1 MSIVYKWLVT
11 ALLSAL
17 VAGGLWGGYTH
28 LQLTKAR
35 AEAVQA
41 RQEASG
47 YLALADARKAS
58 LEAAEALHAQETKVL
73 TARAKQAEQQAKEN
87 KEQSR
92 VLAEAL
98 RANAGW
104 ADSPVP
110 AGVAAALGRTA
121 GGR

>member
-1 MSIVYKWLVT
+1 MSIVYKWLVA
-11 ALLSAL
+11 ALLSAI

-28 LQLTKAR
+28 IQLTKAR

-47 YLALADARKAS
+47 YLALAQAEKAAH
-58 LEAAEALHAQETKVL
+58 EAAVAFHAQETKVL
-73 TARAKQAEQQAKEN
+73 TTRAKLAEQQAKEN
-87 KEQSR
+87 KEQFR

-104 ADSPVP
+104 ADSPIP
-110 AGVAAALGRTA
+110 DGVRNALKRPSD
-121 GGR
+121 R

>member
-1 MSIVYKWLVT
+1 MSIVYKWLVA

-28 LQLTKAR
+28 IQLTKAR

-47 YLALADARKAS
+47 YLALAQAEKAAY
-58 LEAAEALHAQETKVL
+58 EAAEAIHAQETKVL
-73 TARAKQAEQQAKEN
+73 TVRAKLAEQQAKEN

-104 ADSPVP
+104 ADSPIP
-110 AGVAAALGRTA
+110 AGVRNALKRPSD
-121 GGR
+121 R

>member
-1 MSIVYKWLVT
+1 MIIVYKWLAA
-11 ALLSAL
+11 ALLAAL

-28 LQLTKAR
+28 LQLTEAR

-47 YLALADARKAS
+47 YLALAQAEKAAY
-58 LEAAEALHAQETKVL
+58 EAAVALHARETKVL
-73 TARAKQAEQQAKEN
+73 TTRAKLAEQQAKEN

-98 RANAGW
+98 RANSGW

-110 AGVAAALGRTA
+110 DGVRNALKRPPD
-121 GGR
+121 R

>member
-1 MSIVYKWLVT
+1 MSIVYKWLVA

-28 LQLTKAR
+28 IQLTKAR

-47 YLALADARKAS
+47 YLALAQAEKAAY
-58 LEAAEALHAQETKVL
+58 EAAVALHARETKVL
-73 TARAKQAEQQAKEN
+73 TARAKLAEQQVKEN

-104 ADSPVP
+104 ADSHIPD
-110 AGVAAALGRTA
+110 GVRNALKRPSD
-121 GGR
+121 R

>member
-1 MSIVYKWLVT
+1 MSIVYKWLVA

-28 LQLTKAR
+28 TQLTKAR
-35 AEAVQA
+35 VEAVQA
-41 RQEASG
+41 RQDASG
-47 YLALADARKAS
+47 YLALAQAEKAAH
-58 LEAAEALHAQETKVL
+58 EAAVALHARETKVL
-73 TARAKQAEQQAKEN
+73 TTRAKLAEQRAKEN
-87 KEQSR
+87 KEKSR

-104 ADSPVP
+104 SDSPIP
-110 AGVAAALGRTA
+110 DGVAAALGRTA

>member
-1 MSIVYKWLVT
+1 MSIVYKWLVA

-17 VAGGLWGGYTH
+17 VAGGLWGGYMRI
-28 LQLTKAR
+28 QLTKAR
-35 AEAVQA
+35 VEAAQA
-41 RQEASG
+41 RQDAAG
-47 YLALADARKAS
+47 YQ
-58 LEAAEALHAQETKVL
+58 ALHAVEKAAHEAAVALHARETKVL
-73 TARAKQAEQQAKEN
+73 TDRAKVAEQHAKEN

-110 AGVAAALGRTA
+110 DGVRNALKRPSD
-121 GGR
+121 R

>member
-1 MSIVYKWLVT
+1 MPIVYKWLVA

-58 LEAAEALHAQETKVL
+58 LEVAVTLHARETKVL
-73 TARAKQAEQQAKEN
+73 TTRAKLAEQQAKEN

-104 ADSPVP
+104 AGSPIP
-110 AGVAAALGRTA
+110 DGVRNALKRPSD
-121 GGR
+121 R

>member
-1 MSIVYKWLVT
+1 MSIVYKWLVA

-28 LQLTKAR
+28 IQLSQAR

-47 YLALADARKAS
+47 YLAIAQAEKAAY
-58 LEAAEALHAQETKVL
+58 EAAMALHDKETKVL
-73 TARAKQAEQQAKEN
+73 TARAKLAEQQAKEN

-98 RANAGW
+98 RTNAGW
-104 ADSPVP
+104 AASHVP
-110 AGVAAALGRTA
+110 DGVRNALKRPPD
-121 GGR
+121 R

>member
-1 MSIVYKWLVT
+1 MSIVYKWLVA

-28 LQLTKAR
+28 IQLTKAR

-41 RQEASG
+41 RQEVSG
-47 YLALADARKAS
+47 YLALAQAEKAAY
-58 LEAAEALHAQETKVL
+58 EASVALHARETQVL
-73 TARAKQAEQQAKEN
+73 TTRAKLAEQQAKEN

-98 RANAGW
+98 RANDGW

-110 AGVAAALGRTA
+110 VGVRNALKRPSD
-121 GGR
+121 R